1 MDNLWFGVCSRWI
14 RESIHLRVMKRDSL
28 SSCLSGV
35 GDMDFDV
42 DQLFVLIV
50 IAPRELVAVDEWLY
64 EDLLISNS
72 FLCD

>member
-1 MDNLWFGVCSRWI
+1 
-14 RESIHLRVMKRDSL
+14 MKRDSL